1 MSADPPTSLQD
12 RLQEDMKTAL
22 RAGDKDTLSTVRMA
36 RAAIQ
41 RRELDAR
48 KSLNDAGVE
57 AVLHTLIKQRREAAA
72 QFSQGGRDDL
82 ATKENAEI
90 AVLQAYLPE
99 PLTEA
104 ETTSLLDRVMSDLE
118 ASSPRDMGRVMA
130 EIKRRGAGRVDM
142 GKLSGLVRDRL
153 QQA

>member
-153 QQA
+153 QRA

>member
-90 AVLQAYLPE
+90 AVLQTYLPE

-153 QQA
+153 QRA

>member
-57 AVLHTLIKQRREAAA
+57 SVLHTLIKQRREAAA

-82 ATKENAEI
+82 ATKEIAEI

-104 ETTSLLDRVMSDLE
+104 ETTALLDRVMSDLA

>member
-22 RAGDKDTLSTVRMA
+22 RAGDKDTVSTVRMA

-82 ATKENAEI
+82 ATKEIAEI

-104 ETTSLLDRVMSDLE
+104 ETTSLLDRVMSDLA

-153 QQA
+153 QRA

>member
-82 ATKENAEI
+82 ATKEIAEI

-104 ETTSLLDRVMSDLE
+104 ETTSLLDRVMSDLA

>member
-22 RAGDKDTLSTVRMA
+22 RAGDKDTVSTVRMA

>member
-22 RAGDKDTLSTVRMA
+22 RAGDKDTVTTIRMA
-36 RAAIQ
+36 RAAVQ

-48 KSLNDAGVE
+48 TSLNDAGVE
-57 AVLHTLIKQRREAAA
+57 AVLHTLIKQRRDAAA
-72 QFSQGGRDDL
+72 LFSQGGRDDL

-104 ETTSLLDRVMSDLE
+104 ETTAMLDQVMGELG
-118 ASSPRDMGRVMA
+118 ASSLKDMGRVMA

-142 GKLSGLVRDRL
+142 GKLSGLVRSRL
-153 QQA
+153 QPA